1 MTNLFFR
8 INLGIHCQH
17 FLSGERMKLS
27 VEVAPIEKQ
36 QKNSLIIGIFD
47 DGEMTPT
54 AKKLDKASQGFIT
67 KLIKQGSFQGKIGQL
82 LPLFHLNHTSFEQV
96 LLVGCGKA
104 KALSAPGFRKIVL
117 GAMRAINALK
127 VAKTVCYLTELDVP
141 HQSEAWKVKQIVEA
155 TFDALYR
162 FDLFKSEKEPSSVL
176 KDVIIHL
183 SNPKQAKACEEALK
197 QGQAIANG
205 ITLTKN
211 LANLPSNICTP
222 TFLAEQAKE
231 LGKSYRSLSVKVL
244 EEKDMQKLGMGAI
257 LAVSQGSAEDA
268 KLICLEYKGG
278 SKKEAPV
285 ALIGKGITFDTGG
298 NSIKPA
304 DSMVGMKYDMCG
316 AATVLGTIKAAAEMK
331 LPINVV
337 GIIAAVENMPGG
349 TAYKPEDILTSM
361 SGQTIEVI
369 STDAEGRLVLADA
382 LTYCERY
389 KPDVVIDI
397 ATLTGAVVIALGF
410 HASGLV
416 ANNEALAQAL
426 LKAGIESND
435 RAWQLPLWDEYQE
448 QIKSPFADMA
458 NTGGRSAGTI
468 TAACFLSRF
477 AKKFRWAHLDVAGT
491 AAMMMGTSD
500 RLATGRPVPLLV
512 QYLMDRIR

>member
-1 MTNLFFR
+1 MKVSIQLAAPEKQR
-8 INLGIHCQH
+8 KSSLILGI
-17 FLSGERMKLS
+17 FEGGELVGS
-27 VEVAPIEKQ
+27 A
-36 QKNSLIIGIFD
+36 KNI
-47 DGEMTPT
+47 
-54 AKKLDKASQGFIT
+54 DKATHSYLS
-67 KLIKQGSFQGKIGQL
+67 KLIKQGAFQGKIGQV
-82 LPLFHLNHTSFEQV
+82 LPLFGVDANFEHIV
-96 LLVGCGKA
+96 LLGCGKS
-104 KALSAPGFRKIVL
+104 KSLSPSKFRKIVAV
-117 GAMRAINALK
+117 GMRYLASTK
-127 VAKTVCYLTELDVP
+127 VVSATCYLSELDVTG
-141 HQSEAWKVKQIVEA
+141 QSLAWKVKQITEV
-155 TFDALYR
+155 TNDALYR
-162 FDLFKSEKEPSSVL
+162 FDLFKSEKEPAITFKNL
-176 KDVIIHL
+176 VIAIDDA
-183 SNPKQAKACEEALK
+183 KQLKACEKAAK
-197 QGQAIANG
+197 QGQAIADG
-205 ITLTKN
+205 VTLTKN

-222 TFLAEQAKE
+222 TFLAEQAKA

-244 EEKDMQKLGMGAI
+244 EEKEMHKLGMGAL

-268 KLICLEYKGG
+268 KFICLEYKG
-278 SKKEAPV
+278 SAKKQAPV

-298 NSIKPA
+298 NSLKPA

-316 AATVLGTIKAAAEMK
+316 AATVLGTLKAAAELK

-337 GIIAAVENMPGG
+337 GLIAAVENMPGG

-369 STDAEGRLVLADA
+369 STDAEGRLILGDA

-410 HASGLV
+410 HATGLLS
-416 ANNEALAQAL
+416 NNDPLAKDL
-426 LKAGIESND
+426 LRAGEESHD

-448 QIKSPFADMA
+448 QINSPFADMA

-491 AAMMMGTSD
+491 AAMMMGTSE
-500 RLATGRPVPLLV
+500 RMATGRPVPMLT
-512 QYLMDRIR
+512 QYLIDRCE

>member
-1 MTNLFFR
+1 
-8 INLGIHCQH
+8 
-17 FLSGERMKLS
+17 MKLS
-27 VEVAPIEKQ
+27 IKTTQPQKQ
-36 QKNSLIIGIFD
+36 QKTCLIVGIYE
-47 DGEMTPT
+47 GGTLTPSAAIIDQAT
-54 AKKLDKASQGFIT
+54 NGYLSKLVKKGL
-67 KLIKQGSFQGKIGQL
+67 FQGKAGQF
-82 LPLFHLNHTSFEQV
+82 LPLFHLGQSSFEHV

-104 KALSAPGFRKIVL
+104 DTAKPAGFRKLIVSV
-117 GAMRAINALK
+117 IKALTSAN
-127 VAKTVCYLTELDVP
+127 VSHATCYLTDINVGGK
-141 HQSEAWKVKQIVEA
+141 SIAWKVKQIAEA
-155 TFDALYR
+155 AFEGLYR
-162 FDLFKSEKEPSSVL
+162 FDNFKSEKEPAASL
-176 KDVIIHL
+176 KELIIHI
-183 SNPKQAKACEEALK
+183 NHAKEQKACENALK
-197 QGQAIANG
+197 EGTAIANSV
-205 ITLTKN
+205 TLTKN

-222 TFLAEQAKE
+222 TYLADEAKK
-231 LGKSYRSLSVKVL
+231 LAKSYSSISVKVL
-244 EEKDMQKLGMGAI
+244 DEKEMKKLGMGAL
-257 LAVSQGSAEDA
+257 LAVSQGSAEEA
-268 KLICLEYKGG
+268 KLICLEYKGS
-278 SKKEAPV
+278 SKKQAPV

-316 AATVLGTIKAAAEMK
+316 AATVLGTIKAAAELK
-331 LPINVV
+331 LPIHVV

-349 TAYKPEDILTSM
+349 SAYKPEDILTSM

-410 HASGLV
+410 HATGLV
-416 ANNEALAQAL
+416 ANNESLAQDL
-426 LKAGIESND
+426 LKAGEESND

-477 AKKFRWAHLDVAGT
+477 AKKFNWAHLDVAGT
-491 AAMMMGTSD
+491 AAMMTGSD
-500 RLATGRPVPLLV
+500 RYATGRPVPMLV
-512 QYLMDRIR
+512 QYLIDRVK